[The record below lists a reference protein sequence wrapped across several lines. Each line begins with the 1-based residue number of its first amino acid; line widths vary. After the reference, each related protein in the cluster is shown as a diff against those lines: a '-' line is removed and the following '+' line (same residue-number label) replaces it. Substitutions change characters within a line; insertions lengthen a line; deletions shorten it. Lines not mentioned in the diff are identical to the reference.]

1 MDNENSESENEE
13 LNKNFIDGLNNYFKL
28 KSEYENNIK
37 KEKLKISKISEL
49 SWKEKRLEF
58 LKLKPKCINCKR
70 PVGTLFSN
78 FFDKKNFER
87 QYIAICGDRKNPCP
101 LDIKINVGFVSNITD
116 IIHDD
121 EVEMNKHKRNI
132 IIDKNDLLFGYT
144 TEEEAIIKFD
154 NIKNIITESTPLDEI
169 VLQKY
174 LNVVDNSEKKEA
186 LKKLQMDYYNN
197 MDNYNLLI
205 QQYNINNNIQNIND
219 AVELNIKIINPKINE
234 IIHRK
239 NSINYVEYND
249 NDNTF
254 HLIQN
259 KHSITDFEDN
269 IGIIGQNI
277 ISFKTGIENF
287 STKEVKSK
295 ILPAIPDIK
304 EKIQTESSSL
314 SSDSRLNE
322 NESSDEDINEDDNNP
337 NESESES
344 ESEEDEDSDS
354 DNENNPLPKIKIY
367 PKILP
372 DGTITALEA
381 NNLKYNFEIINKE
394 LYAIDPE
401 SNNKYKITIT

>member
-1 MDNENSESENEE
+1 MDSENNSESEIEE
-13 LNKNFIDGLNNYFKL
+13 LNKKFIDGLNNYFKL

-78 FFDKKNFER
+78 FFDKKTYER

-101 LDIKINVGFVSNITD
+101 LDIKINLGFISNIID
-116 IIHDD
+116 SIHDN
-121 EVEMNKHKRNI
+121 EVNMNKHKRNI

-154 NIKNIITESTPLDEI
+154 NIKNIITESTPLGEG
-169 VLQKY
+169 VLQQY
-174 LNVVDNSEKKEA
+174 LNVVDNSEKKEE

-205 QQYNINNNIQNIND
+205 QQYNTNNNIQNIND
-219 AVELNIKIINPKINE
+219 AVELNIKTINPKITE

-239 NSINYVEYND
+239 NAINNIDYNE

-259 KHSITDFEDN
+259 KYSIKDFEDN
-269 IGIIGQNI
+269 IGIIGQSI

-304 EKIQTESSSL
+304 EKINIQNESSS
-314 SSDSRLNE
+314 SDSVLISNKD
-322 NESSDEDINEDDNNP
+322 NESSDEDTDEDNNS
-337 NESESES
+337 NESEEES
-344 ESEEDEDSDS
+344 EDSDS
-354 DNENNPLPKIKIY
+354 DNEANPLPKIKIY

-394 LYAIDPE
+394 LFAIDPE